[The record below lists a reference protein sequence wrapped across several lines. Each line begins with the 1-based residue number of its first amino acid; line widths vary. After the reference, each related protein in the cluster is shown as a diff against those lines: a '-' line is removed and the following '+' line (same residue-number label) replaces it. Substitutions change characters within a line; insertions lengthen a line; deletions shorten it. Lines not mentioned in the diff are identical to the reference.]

1 MQTLLSNLELAG
13 LVSAELRADS
23 SVVITV
29 QAGLVDPRNEIIDAK
44 RKSKP
49 SNLLGR
55 TQRMVFNAIVLH
67 GVRTVQG
74 VYDHVIL
81 RLPLQAMKRDRR
93 AEVVQRA
100 LRRLHERGFIVI
112 SNNMVSP
119 GEKAEAA
126 E

>member
-13 LVSAELRADS
+13 LVSAELRIDG

-29 QAGLVDPRNEIIDAK
+29 QAGLVDPRSDIIDAK

-67 GVRTVQG
+67 GVHTVQG
-74 VYDHVIL
+74 VYDHVVP
-81 RLPLQAMKRDRR
+81 RLPLKATKRDRR
-93 AEVVQRA
+93 AEVVIRA
-100 LRRLHERGFIVI
+100 MRRLHEREFII
-112 SNNMVSP
+112 INNGMIEP
-119 GEKAEAA
+119 GKRAEAA